1 MNKTFEKI
9 FKGKVV
15 IVGIGNT
22 LRGDDGFGPALI
34 ERLRGKVRAV
44 CLDAGSAPENLTGK
58 IVKEKPDTI
67 LIVDA
72 LHLGIAPGEYEILK
86 KDEIVKSGLSTHDIS
101 PTMFIEYLESQTCAN
116 IYMLGV
122 QPKDISFG
130 REMSDSVK
138 KTLEEIAQ
146 RLQRLVPFSNSIG
159 NLPQTQ
165 SGKCPHA

>member
-1 MNKTFEKI
+1 MNKAFEKI

-34 ERLRGKVRAV
+34 KRLEGKVKA
-44 CLDAGSAPENLTGK
+44 CCIDAGSAPENFTGK

-67 LIVDA
+67 LMVDA
-72 LHLGIAPGEYEILK
+72 LHLGLAPGAWEILK
-86 KDEIVKSGLSTHDIS
+86 KDEIAKSGLSTHDIS
-101 PTMFIEYLESQTCAN
+101 PNMFIEYLESRTCAD

-130 REMSDSVK
+130 REMSAEIK
-138 KTLEEIAQ
+138 NTLEEIAGLICMN
-146 RLQRLVPFSNSIG
+146 RI
-159 NLPQTQ
+159 
-165 SGKCPHA
+165 